1 MAVTQVKIFYND
13 SPEDN
18 RNKIYNFY
26 DEMQVRLGF
35 LLNKYKIKNNDL
47 IHIQIILK
55 KFNKRILTDLQLKD
69 SVNDMSGLPASFIE
83 SFAENSPSSKIED
96 LFGFF
101 YCKVSCSDKNKSL
114 GSIGFEPIS

>member
-1 MAVTQVKIFYND
+1 MAVTQVEIFYNG
-13 SPEDN
+13 SPENN

-47 IHIQIILK
+47 IHIQIIQKL
-55 KFNKRILTDLQLKD
+55 NKRILTDLQLKD
-69 SVNDMSGLPASFIE
+69 SVNDMPSLPASFIE